1 MSIIF
6 REMNYS
12 GRRNAI
18 WREPKVL
25 PGGFAVAQTF
35 AAGTLLKRGTLVSVD
50 MSLMKAGIVKIG
62 KVLEGGTTT
71 APRVSKDNYLMAGDT
86 VMKVGSNV
94 TSTVASVDHS
104 HEEYDVVTLT
114 SAMSGLTTGD
124 FLQEADTTGNSP
136 VAAYTP
142 NAVLAA
148 DRTIMENDL
157 PTVDVAWQALV
168 IRNVAQ
174 PVPDTFLTG
183 SIALTNNHNI
193 LFINQ

>member
-1 MSIIF
+1 MSISF
-6 REMNYS
+6 REKTYS

-25 PGGFAVAQTF
+25 PGGFALAQTF
-35 AAGTLLKRGTLVSVD
+35 AAGTLLKRGTLVNVD
-50 MSLMKAGIVKIG
+50 TNLMKAGIVKIG
-62 KVLEGGTTT
+62 KVLDGGTTT

-94 TSTVASVDHS
+94 TGTVASVDKS
-104 HEEYDVVTLT
+104 NEGYDVVALT
-114 SAMSGLTTGD
+114 SAMSGLAPGD
-124 FLQEADTTGNSP
+124 YLQEADTSGNSP
-136 VAAYTP
+136 VAAYAP

-157 PTVDVAWQALV
+157 TTVDVAWQALV
-168 IRNVAQ
+168 IRNATQ
-174 PVPDTFLTG
+174 SFPDSFLTS

-193 LFINQ
+193 LFIN

>member
-6 REMNYS
+6 REKSYS
-12 GRRNAI
+12 GRMRAI

-71 APRVSKDNYLMAGDT
+71 APRVSKDNYLTAGDT
-86 VMKVGSNV
+86 VMKVGGNA
-94 TSTVASVDHS
+94 TGTVASVDRS
-104 HEEYDVVTLT
+104 HEDYDVVTLT

-124 FLQEADTTGNSP
+124 FLQEADTSGNSP
-136 VAAYTP
+136 VVAYTP

-148 DRTIMENDL
+148 DRTIMESDL

-168 IRNVAQ
+168 IRPAVQ
-174 PVPDTFLTG
+174 SFPDSFLTG
-183 SIALTNNHNI
+183 SIALANNHNI
-193 LFINQ
+193 LFIKQ

>member
-1 MSIIF
+1 MSISF
-6 REMNYS
+6 KEKTFS

-50 MSLMKAGIVKIG
+50 MTTLKAGIVKVG
-62 KVLEGGTTT
+62 KVLTGGTTT
-71 APRVSKDNYLMAGDT
+71 APRVSKDNYLAPGDT
-86 VMKVGSNV
+86 VMKVGDTANAIVTAVDRSN
-94 TSTVASVDHS
+94 
-104 HEEYDVVTLT
+104 ENYDVVTL
-114 SAMSGLTTGD
+114 SAAITGLAAD
-124 FLQEADTTGNSP
+124 DYLQEADTSGGN
-136 VAAYTP
+136 AMAKYMP
-142 NAVLAA
+142 NAVIAA
-148 DRTIMENDL
+148 DRIILESDL

-168 IRNVAQ
+168 IRAAAQ
-174 PVPDTFLTG
+174 TFPDSFLSG

>member
-6 REMNYS
+6 REKSYS

-25 PGGFAVAQTF
+25 PGGFALAQTF
-35 AAGTLLKRGTLVSVD
+35 AAGTLLKRGTLVNVD
-50 MSLMKAGIVKIG
+50 TSLMRAGIVKVG
-62 KVLEGGTTT
+62 KVLNGGTTT

-86 VMKVGSNV
+86 VMKVGSDI
-94 TSTVASVDHS
+94 TSTVASVDRS
-104 HEEYDVVTLT
+104 NEDYDVVTLT
-114 SAMSGLTTGD
+114 TAMSGLEEGNYI
-124 FLQEADTTGNSP
+124 QEADTSGNSP
-136 VAAYTP
+136 VAAYEP

-168 IRNVAQ
+168 IRKAAQ
-174 PVPDTFLTG
+174 SFPDSFLTS

-193 LFINQ
+193 LFIY

>member
-1 MSIIF
+1 MSISF
-6 REMNYS
+6 KEKTYS

-25 PGGFAVAQTF
+25 PGGFALAQTF
-35 AAGTLLKRGTLVSVD
+35 AAGTLLKRGTLVNVD
-50 MSLMKAGIVKIG
+50 TNLMKAGIVKIG
-62 KVLEGGTTT
+62 KVLDGGTTT
-71 APRVSKDNYLMAGDT
+71 TPRVSKDNYLMAGDT

-94 TSTVASVDHS
+94 TGTVASVDRS
-104 HEEYDVVTLT
+104 NEEYDVVTLT
-114 SAMSGLTTGD
+114 SAMSGLAPGD
-124 FLQEADTTGNSP
+124 YLQEADTSGNSP
-136 VAAYTP
+136 VAAYAP

-168 IRNVAQ
+168 IRNATQ
-174 PVPDTFLTG
+174 LFPDSFLTS

-193 LFINQ
+193 LFIN

>member
-1 MSIIF
+1 MSINF
-6 REMNYS
+6 KEKSFS
-12 GRRNAI
+12 GRKHAI

-86 VMKVGSNV
+86 VMKVGGN
-94 TSTVASVDHS
+94 TSGTVASVDRS

-114 SAMSGLTTGD
+114 SAMSGLAAGD

-168 IRNVAQ
+168 IRPAAQ
-174 PVPDTFLTG
+174 PFPDSFLTG
-183 SIALTNNHNI
+183 NIALTNNHNI